1 MMNYRRRNRY
11 RRVIRPRIGQS
22 LDELVTLWTL
32 RLLIDGAA
40 LTTLSD
46 PDSPTVDLPGFLWGP
61 EDGPVPETAAEARK
75 ALAAKLARLEADP
88 PPERGSVHRNVQ
100 WLAEKVGLSNIDQR
114 VLAFALVANDDDDLR
129 SCLAA
134 ASNGRPD
141 DLARVIAIAL
151 KEDPA
156 SVQACLEHGAPLI
169 ATGLLRPV
177 QGGLP
182 GDPWWIEIP
191 APFDAILASS
201 YRDPAELTTKLFHTA
216 PPTTLTEQDFPHL
229 GDHLPIMARILRGAC
244 DQKASGVHLLLY
256 GKPGTGKTELARL
269 LARLAEGCLYEV
281 HVEDDDGDPASGHA
295 RISSFALSQRVL
307 ANARRAVLLFD
318 EMEDAFPLDYQAS
331 LAGPWLRRGSPAAAA
346 DKGWM
351 TRTLESSPVPTLW
364 IGNEAAQIDPALVR
378 RFAYVLHLDTPP
390 ACVRARIVRK
400 HLEGL
405 SLHDADADRLA
416 QDPRISAGHLQN
428 AARMARLCNPQDA
441 ADAARIVTGVVQG
454 QLELTDAGQSTPA
467 RIVPVGPYDP
477 SIIRADAD
485 LDRIAH
491 GLSRTRRGTI
501 ALYGPPGTGKTAWAH
516 HVAQRLDVPLHARR
530 ASDLLGMFV
539 GQTEQQIAA
548 MFRAA
553 ARERAVLLL
562 DEADS
567 LLRDRK
573 LALRTWEVSQVNEL
587 LVQMEAFEGVFIC
600 STNLIED
607 LDEASFRRFSIKIRF
622 DPPDARQRWK
632 LYLAL
637 SDVLHLPAPDGE
649 PSRSLQTKLDIM
661 STLTPGDFAAVMKR
675 WQILGETPSHDRL
688 LADLETEY
696 RFKRDAHATRIGFG
710 RAR

>member
-1 MMNYRRRNRY
+1 MIVSRRRNRY
-11 RRVIRPRIGQS
+11 RRVIGPRIGQS
-22 LDELVTLWTL
+22 LDDLVTLWIL

-40 LTTLSD
+40 ITTLSD
-46 PDSPTVDLPGFLWGP
+46 PDSPTIDLPGSLWGP
-61 EDGPVPETAAEARK
+61 EDGPVPETPDEARK

-100 WLAEKVGLSNIDQR
+100 WLAEKVGLSKVDQR
-114 VLAFALVANDDDDLR
+114 VLAFTLIADDDEDLRFCLVA
-129 SCLAA
+129 
-134 ASNGRPD
+134 ASTGRKD
-141 DLARVIAIAL
+141 DLARVVAIAL

-156 SVQACLEHGAPLI
+156 SVQACLQHGAPLI

-177 QGGLP
+177 QGSLP

-191 APFDAILASS
+191 SPFDAVLASS
-201 YRDPAELTTKLFHTA
+201 YHDPAELTAKLFRTA
-216 PPTTLTEQDFPHL
+216 PPTTLTEHDFPHL
-229 GDHLPIMARILRGAC
+229 GDHLSIMARILRGAF
-244 DQKASGVHLLLY
+244 DQKAPGVHLLLY
-256 GKPGTGKTELARL
+256 GNPGTGKTELARL

-281 HVEDDDGDPASGHA
+281 HVEDDNGDPAPGHA

-364 IGNEAAQIDPALVR
+364 IGNEAAQVDPALVR

-428 AARMARLCNPQDA
+428 AARMARLCNPHDA
-441 ADAARIVTGVVQG
+441 ADAAHIVTGVVQG
-454 QLELTDAGQSTPA
+454 QIELTDARQSLPA
-467 RIVPVGPYDP
+467 RVVPVGSYDP
-477 SIIRADAD
+477 SVIRADAD
-485 LDRIAH
+485 LDRIAR
-491 GLSRTRRGTI
+491 GLSRSRRGTI

-516 HVAQRLDVPLHARR
+516 HVAHCLDVPLHARR
-530 ASDLLGMFV
+530 ASDLLGMFL
-539 GQTEQQIAA
+539 GQTERQIAA
-548 MFRAA
+548 MFRTA

-573 LALRTWEVSQVNEL
+573 LALRSWEVTQVNEL

-649 PSRSLQTKLDIM
+649 QSRSLQTRLDTM

-675 WQILGETPSHDRL
+675 WQILGEAPSHDRL
-688 LADLETEY
+688 LADLETEQ